1 MTEKTDV
8 QIALVH
14 AGPSVLVVD
23 DEQDFVETLVKRM
36 ERRGFKVTGV
46 GSGQEALLLLGKA
59 HFDVVILDVMM
70 PGMDGI
76 ETLREIKLAWPKIQV
91 ILLSGHGGDM
101 TVCQGMSMSSCN
113 LHTDATTGRQQSLLF
128 ADQPGMGKDVDRR

>member
-1 MTEKTDV
+1 MTEKNDV

-46 GSGQEALLLLGKA
+46 GSGQEALLLLGKE

-91 ILLSGHGGDM
+91 ILLSGHGGEEM
-101 TVCQGMSMSSCN
+101 GIRGM
-113 LHTDATTGRQQSLLF
+113 AYGAYAYLLKPVALKTIVETAYIAF
-128 ADQPGMGKDVDRR
+128 EEAGVR

>member
-1 MTEKTDV
+1 MSEKNDV

-14 AGPSVLVVD
+14 DGPSVLVVD

-46 GSGQEALLLLGKA
+46 GSGQEALLLLGKE

-91 ILLSGHGGDM
+91 ILLSGHGGEEM
-101 TVCQGMSMSSCN
+101 GV
-113 LHTDATTGRQQSLLF
+113 
-128 ADQPGMGKDVDRR
+128 PGMAYGAYAYLLKPVALKTIVETAYTAFEEAGVR

>member
-1 MTEKTDV
+1 MTEKNDV

-14 AGPSVLVVD
+14 DGPSVLVVD

-46 GSGQEALLLLGKA
+46 GSGQEALLLLGKE

-76 ETLREIKLAWPKIQV
+76 ETLREIKLAWPRIQV
-91 ILLSGHGGDM
+91 VLLSGHGGEEM
-101 TVCQGMSMSSCN
+101 GVRGM
-113 LHTDATTGRQQSLLF
+113 AYGAYAYLLKPVALKTIVETAYTAF
-128 ADQPGMGKDVDRR
+128 EEAGVR

>member
-8 QIALVH
+8 QISLVH

-46 GSGQEALLLLGKA
+46 GSGQEALLLLGKE

-91 ILLSGHGGDM
+91 ILLSGHGGEEM
-101 TVCQGMSMSSCN
+101 GIRGM
-113 LHTDATTGRQQSLLF
+113 AYGAYAYLLKPVALKTIVETAYIAF
-128 ADQPGMGKDVDRR
+128 EEAGVR

>member
-1 MTEKTDV
+1 MTEKNDV

-46 GSGQEALLLLGKA
+46 GSGQEALLLLGKE

-91 ILLSGHGGDM
+91 ILLSGHGGEEM
-101 TVCQGMSMSSCN
+101 GIRGM
-113 LHTDATTGRQQSLLF
+113 AYGAYAYLLKPVALKTIVETAYTAF
-128 ADQPGMGKDVDRR
+128 EEAGVR

>member
-46 GSGQEALLLLGKA
+46 GSGQEALLLLGKE
-59 HFDVVILDVMM
+59 HFDVIILDVMM

-91 ILLSGHGGDM
+91 ILLSGHGGEEM
-101 TVCQGMSMSSCN
+101 GIRGM
-113 LHTDATTGRQQSLLF
+113 AYGAYAYLLKPVALKTIVETAYTAF
-128 ADQPGMGKDVDRR
+128 EEAGVR

>member
-1 MTEKTDV
+1 MTEKNDV

-46 GSGQEALLLLGKA
+46 GSGQEALLLLGKE

-76 ETLREIKLAWPKIQV
+76 ETL
-91 ILLSGHGGDM
+91 
-101 TVCQGMSMSSCN
+101 
-113 LHTDATTGRQQSLLF
+113 
-128 ADQPGMGKDVDRR
+128 DRKSVV

>member
-46 GSGQEALLLLGKA
+46 GSGQEALLLLGKE

-91 ILLSGHGGDM
+91 ILLSGHGGEEM
-101 TVCQGMSMSSCN
+101 GIRGM
-113 LHTDATTGRQQSLLF
+113 AYGAYAYLLKPVALKTIVETAYIAF
-128 ADQPGMGKDVDRR
+128 EEAGVR

>member
-1 MTEKTDV
+1 M
-8 QIALVH
+8 
-14 AGPSVLVVD
+14 LVVD

-46 GSGQEALLLLGKA
+46 GSGQEALLLLGKE
-59 HFDVVILDVMM
+59 HFDVIILDVMM

-91 ILLSGHGGDM
+91 ILLSGHGGEEM
-101 TVCQGMSMSSCN
+101 GIRGM
-113 LHTDATTGRQQSLLF
+113 AYGAYAYLLKPVALKTIVETAYTAF
-128 ADQPGMGKDVDRR
+128 EEAGVR

>member
-1 MTEKTDV
+1 MTERNNS
-8 QIALVH
+8 QIASVH

-36 ERRGFKVTGV
+36 ERRGFKVAGV
-46 GSGQEALLLLGKA
+46 ASGQEALLLLGKE

-70 PGMDGI
+70 PGIDGI

-91 ILLSGHGGDM
+91 ILLSGHGGEEM
-101 TVCQGMSMSSCN
+101 GLRGMAYGAYSY
-113 LHTDATTGRQQSLLF
+113 LLKPVALKTIVETTYTAFEEAGVR
-128 ADQPGMGKDVDRR
+128 

>member
-1 MTEKTDV
+1 MTEKNDV

-14 AGPSVLVVD
+14 DGPSVLVVD

-46 GSGQEALLLLGKA
+46 GSGQEALLLLGKE
-59 HFDVVILDVMM
+59 HFDVIILDVMM

-91 ILLSGHGGDM
+91 ILLSGHGGEEM
-101 TVCQGMSMSSCN
+101 GVRGM
-113 LHTDATTGRQQSLLF
+113 AYGAYAYLLKPVALKTIVETAYTAF
-128 ADQPGMGKDVDRR
+128 EEAGVR

>member
-1 MTEKTDV
+1 MTEKNDV

-46 GSGQEALLLLGKA
+46 GSGQEALLLLGKER
-59 HFDVVILDVMM
+59 FDVVILDVMM

-76 ETLREIKLAWPKIQV
+76 ETLREIKLAWPQIQV
-91 ILLSGHGGDM
+91 ILLSGHGGEEM
-101 TVCQGMSMSSCN
+101 GVRGM
-113 LHTDATTGRQQSLLF
+113 AYGAYAYLLKPVALKTIVETAYTAF
-128 ADQPGMGKDVDRR
+128 EEAGVH